1 MEAFRLT
8 VKEIVEGIRS
18 RELSPIDLTKSVL
31 ERVKNLDSKLKA
43 WAYIDEN
50 KVLSDAYLSEQALQS
65 GGECKALEGV
75 PVGMKDIYFREGV
88 PTTAGS
94 KIYSDFIP
102 DYDATTV
109 SLLKSAGALM
119 IGNTV
124 TTEFAC
130 SDPSPTINPWN
141 PLHTPG
147 GSSSGSAVAV
157 SSMMCPL
164 AFGSQT
170 VGSVLRPAA
179 YNGVVGFKPTFGRVS
194 RYGVIP
200 VSWSLDTVGWMTRN
214 VADAALVLQ
223 VVAGRDQNDPVSSNV
238 PINGDTQRREGD
250 SSTTVGLVRGYFDV
264 NADQETRDHLNVV
277 AKTIENM
284 GYIVEE
290 LDTPQSLDHH
300 LEDQQLVM
308 SVEAATF
315 HQKLFEEREGD
326 YQPKLRKL
334 LADGLNVNAMDYS
347 RAQERRRKFIF
358 DMENFAKKADILLM
372 PSTPTPAL
380 ADLTNTGDPKFQGP
394 WTSCGFPAISIPS
407 GISASGLPL
416 GIQLVA
422 SSFKERLLLS
432 VAGLIESALD
442 VRLVPQL

>member
-1 MEAFRLT
+1 MEPFQLT
-8 VKEIVEGIRS
+8 VKEVVAAIRS
-18 RELSPIDLTKSVL
+18 RQISPVDLVKSIL
-31 ERVKNLDSKLKA
+31 GRVNNLDSKLKA
-43 WAYIDEN
+43 WTHIDED
-50 KVLSDAYLSEQALQS
+50 KLLADAYLSEKALQA
-65 GGECKALEGV
+65 GEECRALECV
-75 PVGMKDIYFREGV
+75 PVGMKDIYFREGF

-94 KIYSDFIP
+94 KIYAEFIP
-102 DYDATTV
+102 NYDATTV
-109 SLLKSAGALM
+109 TLLKRAGALM
-119 IGNTV
+119 MGNTV

-141 PLHTPG
+141 SLHTPG

-170 VGSVLRPAA
+170 VGSVLRPAS

-200 VSWSLDTVGWMTRN
+200 VSWSLDTVGWMTRS

-238 PINGDTQRREGD
+238 PINCDGQSRDED
-250 SSTTVGLVRGYFDV
+250 SSIKVGLVRGYFDV
-264 NADQETRDHLNVV
+264 NSDRETRGHINFV
-277 AKTIENM
+277 AKMIENM
-284 GYIVEE
+284 GYTVDE
-290 LDTPQSLDHH
+290 LDTPESLEHH
-300 LEDQQLVM
+300 LQDQQLIM

-315 HQKLFEEREGD
+315 HQKLFKERESD

-334 LADGLNVNAMDYS
+334 LADGLNVNAIDYS

-358 DMENFAKKADILLM
+358 DMENFARKADVLLM

-407 GISASGLPL
+407 GVSASGLPF

-422 SSFKERLLLS
+422 PLFKERLLLR

-442 VRLVPQL
+442 IRLVPQL